1 MRIDALL
8 RRAAPYRG
16 NLLLISALTLLSSL
30 TMLAIP
36 WLAGQLL
43 GGVLVRGDAELFP
56 LSSLLVGALAGTTLL
71 GMAAAIVS
79 ARTAGRVLA
88 DLRLETYVHVQ
99 RLPLAFHD
107 RSRQG
112 DLLALM
118 TYEVTNL
125 SEFLSSTLAQVPA
138 MVLTAAGAIVLL
150 FLLDPLVS
158 MVVPLLLPVF
168 FVALKLIGRRQ
179 RALAAEAREA
189 EAELMMLAEQDLEML
204 PATKAFA
211 VEQRLQARYARV
223 TERSFALVFRQ
234 ARISAVL
241 GPAIALVAGLAAI
254 VLLLSSGQTAATRS
268 APELFAMLLYAALL
282 TRPVGALADFYGK
295 LQWAR
300 GTLARLDEVLAI
312 APEPGRDYGL
322 PMIRARGAIAL
333 EGVDFAFPGREPLM
347 RGLTLRIEPGEII
360 ALTGQNGAGKSTLI
374 NLLLRFYAPAS
385 GLITL
390 DGQDVGALRLP
401 NLRQQFG
408 LVPQRGLLFNGTL
421 RENIA
426 FGAPDAS
433 DAQMAASLRLSQ
445 AEDFIAELP
454 QGLDTEIGDH
464 GVRLSGG
471 QRQRVALARALLPD
485 PPVLV
490 FDEATAMYDL
500 ESEAAFV
507 EACQT
512 ALKGRTVIIVTHR
525 RASLALADRIIEI
538 ADGQAREVPREI
550 PLG

>member
-1 MRIDALL
+1 MQIGTLI
-8 RRAAPYRG
+8 RRAAPYRSS
-16 NLLLISALTLLSSL
+16 LLTISVLTLLSSL
-30 TMLAIP
+30 SMLAIP

-43 GGVLVRGDAELFP
+43 GGVLVRSGSDLVP
-56 LSSLLVGALAGTTLL
+56 LAALLIGALAATTLL

-88 DLRLETYVHVQ
+88 DMRLETYAHVQ
-99 RLPLAFHD
+99 RLPLSFHD

-138 MVLTAAGAIVLL
+138 MLLTAIGSIVLL
-150 FLLDPLVS
+150 FLLDPMTA

-211 VEQRLQARYARV
+211 VEQRLHARYSLVA
-223 TERSFALVFRQ
+223 ERSFALVFRQ
-234 ARISAVL
+234 ARIAAVL

-254 VLLLSSGQTAATRS
+254 MLLLSAGQTAATRS

-300 GTLARLDEVLAI
+300 GTLARLEDVLAI
-312 APEPGRDYGL
+312 SPEPGSEHGARL
-322 PMIRARGAIAL
+322 IRARGAVAF
-333 EGVDFAFPGREPLM
+333 EAVDFAYPGREPLL
-347 RGLTLRIEPGEII
+347 RGLSLKIEPGEIV
-360 ALTGQNGAGKSTLI
+360 ALTGLNGAGKSTLI
-374 NLLLRFYAPAS
+374 SLLLRFYTPTS
-385 GLITL
+385 GVITL
-390 DGQDVGALRLP
+390 DNQDIAALRLP
-401 NLRQQFG
+401 DLRRQFG

-433 DAQMAASLRLSQ
+433 DAQIAAVLRLAQ
-445 AEDFIAELP
+445 ADDFIAALP
-454 QGLDTEIGDH
+454 RGLDTEIGDH

-538 ADGQAREVPREI
+538 ADGSAREVPRI
-550 PLG
+550 